1 MDCRV
6 GCGACCIA
14 PSISSA
20 LPGMPRG
27 KPAGVRCVHLT
38 WDNRCELFGKP
49 ERPEV
54 CVRLRPCEEMCGC
67 SAREAFVRL
76 ASLERATTPTRKEDM
91 LREQSPYV

>member
-20 LPGMPRG
+20 LPGMPHG

-38 WDNRCELFGKP
+38 KDNRCQLFSKP
-49 ERPEV
+49 ERPAV
-54 CVRLRPCEEMCGC
+54 CNRLRPSEEMCGH
-67 SAREAFVRL
+67 SAHDAFVRL
-76 ASLERATTPTRKEDM
+76 TFLERATRPGTNHE
-91 LREQSPYV
+91 LL

>member
-20 LPGMPRG
+20 LPGMPHG

-38 WDNRCELFGKP
+38 KDNRCQLFGKP
-49 ERPEV
+49 ERPAV
-54 CVRLRPCEEMCGC
+54 CNQLRPSEDMCGH
-67 SAREAFVRL
+67 SAHDAFVRL
-76 ASLERATTPTRKEDM
+76 AFLERATRPGTNH
-91 LREQSPYV
+91 EQG